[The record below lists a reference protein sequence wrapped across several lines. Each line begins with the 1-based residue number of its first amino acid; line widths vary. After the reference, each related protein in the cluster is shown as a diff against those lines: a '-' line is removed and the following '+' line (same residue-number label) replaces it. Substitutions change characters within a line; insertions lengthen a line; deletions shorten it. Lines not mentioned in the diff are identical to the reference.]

1 MKRHLALVAMVWFAM
16 VPPGFGQNRDI
27 IQLQQTVA
35 LLLGTVR
42 ELQRSF
48 DERMAVMRTLVEQS
62 SERTNQFQTQFQERV
77 TQLSAAIAEM
87 QTSVQSSVANSGQK
101 VDSVGSQ
108 IQGLQGSLEELRA
121 RLDQLSQQV
130 AKVETMS
137 QTLSSATFP
146 VGGIVTDPALTP
158 ADPANAPAPDVLY
171 NTALRDYTSGNYPLS
186 LQEFTD
192 YLRYY
197 PNTSLASNAQF
208 YIGDIYYQQGQF
220 EKAIQEYDKAI
231 EQYPNGNKSA
241 AAQLKKGF
249 GLINLNLRPQGVQ
262 ELNNLIRR
270 FPNTPEASLAQD
282 KLTQLALEPAVEAP
296 APAPAPSAA
305 PAPAPRRT
313 TRPPAANP

>member
-1 MKRHLALVAMVWFAM
+1 MKRHLVLAAIVWFGL
-16 VPPGFGQNRDI
+16 VRPGFAQNRDI
-27 IQLQQTVA
+27 VQLQQSVA

-62 SERTNQFQTQFQERV
+62 SERSNQFDSRM
-77 TQLSAAIAEM
+77 TQLNTAVVEL
-87 QTSVQSSVANSGQK
+87 QTSLQNSVANAGQK
-101 VDSVGSQ
+101 VDNLGTQ
-108 IQGLQGSLEELRA
+108 LQGLNASLEELRA
-121 RLDQLSQQV
+121 RLDKLSQQV
-130 AKVETMS
+130 AKIETLS
-137 QTLSSATFP
+137 QTIPSSAYPTTTF
-146 VGGIVTDPALTP
+146 GADPA
-158 ADPANAPAPDVLY
+158 ADPAAAANAPAPDVLY

-208 YIGDIYYQQGQF
+208 YVGDIYYQQGQF
-220 EKAIQEYDKAI
+220 DKAIQEYDKAI
-231 EQYPNGNKSA
+231 EQYPTGNKTA

-249 GLINLNLRPQGVQ
+249 ALINLNLRPQGTQ

-282 KLTQLALEPAVEAP
+282 KLTALESEPPPPAATPP
-296 APAPAPSAA
+296 A
-305 PAPAPRRT
+305 RRT
-313 TRPPAANP
+313 TR

>member
-1 MKRHLALVAMVWFAM
+1 MKRHLMLAAIMLFTTVR
-16 VPPGFGQNRDI
+16 PGFSQNRDM

-62 SERTNQFQTQFQERV
+62 SQRTDQYQERMA
-77 TQLSAAIAEM
+77 QLNSAMTEL
-87 QTSVQSSVANSGQK
+87 QTSLQNSVANSGTK
-101 VDSVGSQ
+101 VDGISTQ
-108 IQGLQGSLEELRA
+108 IQGLNGSLEELRA
-121 RLDQLSQQV
+121 RIDNLSQQV
-130 AKVETMS
+130 AKIESMS
-137 QTLSSATFP
+137 QTIPSGAFP
-146 VGGIVTDPALTP
+146 ITGIGTDPTAP
-158 ADPANAPAPDVLY
+158 APPVDMSNAPAPDVLY

-197 PNTSLASNAQF
+197 PTTSLASNAQF
-208 YIGDIYYQQGQF
+208 YVGDIYYQQGQF

-231 EQYPNGNKSA
+231 EQYPTGNKSA

-249 GLINLNLRPQGVQ
+249 ALINMNLRPQGIQ
-262 ELNNLIRR
+262 ELNSLVRR

-282 KLTQLALEPAVEAP
+282 KLTALELEPQIP
-296 APAPAPSAA
+296 PAA
-305 PAPAPRRT
+305 PAAP
-313 TRPPAANP
+313 

>member
-1 MKRHLALVAMVWFAM
+1 MKRHLALVAIVLFAT
-16 VPPGFGQNRDI
+16 VQPGFAQNRDM

-62 SERTNQFQTQFQERV
+62 SERTVQFQERM
-77 TQLSAAIAEM
+77 TQLNAAMTEL
-87 QTSVQSSVANSGQK
+87 QTSLQNSVANSSQK
-101 VDSVGSQ
+101 VDNMGSQ
-108 IQGLQGSLEELRA
+108 IQGLHGALDELGA
-121 RLDQLSQQV
+121 RLDMLSQQI
-130 AKVETMS
+130 AKLETMS
-137 QTLSSATFP
+137 QTIPSSTFP
-146 VGGIVTDPALTP
+146 VTGIGTDPGP
-158 ADPANAPAPDVLY
+158 VDMANAPAPDVLY

-208 YIGDIYYQQGQF
+208 YVGDIFYQQGQF

-231 EQYPNGNKSA
+231 EQYPTGNKSA

-249 GLINLNLRPQGVQ
+249 ALINMNLRPQGIQ
-262 ELNNLIRR
+262 ELNSLVRR

-282 KLTQLALEPAVEAP
+282 KLTALENEPPPPEA
-296 APAPAPSAA
+296 APE
-305 PAPAPRRT
+305 PAPAPRRS
-313 TRPPAANP
+313 TR

>member
-1 MKRHLALVAMVWFAM
+1 MKRHVVLVAIVLFAM
-16 VPPGFGQNRDI
+16 ARPAIAQNREM

-48 DERMAVMRTLVEQS
+48 DERMAVMRTLIEQS
-62 SERTNQFQTQFQERV
+62 SGQTNQFQQRM
-77 TQLSAAIAEM
+77 TQLNAAMTEL
-87 QTSVQSSVANSGQK
+87 QTSLQNSVANSGQK
-101 VDSVGSQ
+101 VDNIGTE

-121 RLDQLSQQV
+121 RLDMLSQQL
-130 AKVETMS
+130 ARLETMS
-137 QTLSSATFP
+137 QTIPSGTFP
-146 VGGIVTDPALTP
+146 VTGIGTEPVPDPV
-158 ADPANAPAPDVLY
+158 DMANAPAPDVLY

-208 YIGDIYYQQGQF
+208 YVGDIYYQQGQF
-220 EKAIQEYDKAI
+220 ERAIQEYDKAI
-231 EQYPNGNKSA
+231 EQYPTGNKSA

-249 GLINLNLRPQGVQ
+249 ALINMSLRPQGIQ
-262 ELNNLIRR
+262 ELNSLIRR

-282 KLTQLALEPAVEAP
+282 KLTDLESEPP
-296 APAPAPSAA
+296 
-305 PAPAPRRT
+305 
-313 TRPPAANP
+313 PPATP

>member
-1 MKRHLALVAMVWFAM
+1 MKRHIALAAITLFA
-16 VPPGFGQNRDI
+16 VVQPGYSQNREI
-27 IQLQQTVA
+27 VQLQQTVA

-62 SERTNQFQTQFQERV
+62 AGRTDQFQGQM
-77 TQLSAAIAEM
+77 TQLNAAVTEL
-87 QTSVQSSVANSGQK
+87 QTSLQNSVANAGQK
-101 VDSVGSQ
+101 VDNLNPQ
-108 IQGLQGSLEELRA
+108 IQGLNGSLEELRA
-121 RLDQLSQQV
+121 RIDNLSQQV
-130 AKVETMS
+130 AKIETMS
-137 QTLSSATFP
+137 QTIPSGTFP
-146 VGGIVTDPALTP
+146 ITGIGTDPAT
-158 ADPANAPAPDVLY
+158 DPAAMASAPAPDVLY

-231 EQYPNGNKSA
+231 EQYPTGNKSA

-249 GLINLNLRPQGVQ
+249 ALINMNLRPQGIQ
-262 ELNNLIRR
+262 ELNNLVRR

-282 KLTQLALEPAVEAP
+282 KLTALESEP
-296 APAPAPSAA
+296 APPEPAQ
-305 PAPAPRRT
+305 RR
-313 TRPPAANP
+313 R

>member
-1 MKRHLALVAMVWFAM
+1 MKRHFALAVILLLATAK
-16 VPPGFGQNRDI
+16 PGFGQNRDMV
-27 IQLQQTVA
+27 QLQQTVA

>member
-1 MKRHLALVAMVWFAM
+1 MKRHFVFAAIILLTT
-16 VPPGFGQNRDI
+16 VRPGFSQNRDM

-62 SERTNQFQTQFQERV
+62 SERTDQFQERM
-77 TQLSAAIAEM
+77 TQLNTAITEL
-87 QTSVQSSVANSGQK
+87 QTSLQNSVANSGQK
-101 VDSVGSQ
+101 VDNISTQ
-108 IQGLQGSLEELRA
+108 IQGLNGSLEELRA
-121 RLDQLSQQV
+121 RLDNLSQQV
-130 AKVETMS
+130 AKIETMS
-137 QTLSSATFP
+137 QTIPSGTFP
-146 VGGIVTDPALTP
+146 ITGIGTDPASAAP
-158 ADPANAPAPDVLY
+158 PVDMSNAPAPDVLY

-208 YIGDIYYQQGQF
+208 YVGDIYYQQGQF

-231 EQYPNGNKSA
+231 EQYPTGNKSA

-249 GLINLNLRPQGVQ
+249 ALINMNLRPQGIQ
-262 ELNNLIRR
+262 ELNSLVRR

-282 KLTQLALEPAVEAP
+282 KLTALELEPQAPEAE
-296 APAPAPSAA
+296 
-305 PAPAPRRT
+305 
-313 TRPPAANP
+313 PAAR

>member
-1 MKRHLALVAMVWFAM
+1 MRRHLALAAMVLFAT
-16 VPPGFGQNRDI
+16 VQPGFGQNRDI
-27 IQLQQTVA
+27 VQLQQTVA

-62 SERTNQFQTQFQERV
+62 ADRTNQFQSQM
-77 TQLSAAIAEM
+77 TQLNAAMAEL
-87 QTSVQSSVANSGQK
+87 QTSLQNSVANAGQK
-101 VDSVGSQ
+101 VDNMGPQ
-108 IQGLQGSLEELRA
+108 IQGLHGSLEELRA
-121 RLDQLSQQV
+121 RIDNLSQQV
-130 AKVETMS
+130 AKIETMS
-137 QTLSSATFP
+137 QTISSGTFP
-146 VGGIVTDPALTP
+146 ITGIGTDPSTDPA
-158 ADPANAPAPDVLY
+158 AMANAPAPDVLY

-231 EQYPNGNKSA
+231 EQYPTGNKSA

-249 GLINLNLRPQGVQ
+249 ALINLNLRPQGIQ
-262 ELNNLIRR
+262 ELNSLVRR

-282 KLTQLALEPAVEAP
+282 KLTQLESEPAPPEQ
-296 APAPAPSAA
+296 
-305 PAPAPRRT
+305 
-313 TRPPAANP
+313 PPARRSR

>member
-1 MKRHLALVAMVWFAM
+1 MRRHLALAAIALFAM
-16 VPPGFGQNRDI
+16 VQPGLGQNRDI
-27 IQLQQTVA
+27 VQLQQTVA

-62 SERTNQFQTQFQERV
+62 ASRNDQFQGQM
-77 TQLSAAIAEM
+77 TQLNAAITEL
-87 QTSVQSSVANSGQK
+87 QTSLQNSVANAGQK
-101 VDSVGSQ
+101 VDNMAPQ
-108 IQGLQGSLEELRA
+108 IQGLHGSLEELRA
-121 RLDQLSQQV
+121 RIDQLSQQIT
-130 AKVETMS
+130 KIETTS
-137 QTLSSATFP
+137 QTISSGTFP
-146 VGGIVTDPALTP
+146 ITGIGTDPST
-158 ADPANAPAPDVLY
+158 DPSAMANAPAPDVLY

-231 EQYPNGNKSA
+231 EQYPTGNKSA

-249 GLINLNLRPQGVQ
+249 ALVNMNLRPQGIQ
-262 ELNNLIRR
+262 ELNNLVRR

-282 KLTQLALEPAVEAP
+282 KLTALESEP
-296 APAPAPSAA
+296 APPAP
-305 PAPAPRRT
+305 
-313 TRPPAANP
+313 PPARRSR

>member
-1 MKRHLALVAMVWFAM
+1 MKRHLALVAIILFVT
-16 VPPGFGQNRDI
+16 VQPGFGQNRDM

-62 SERTNQFQTQFQERV
+62 SDRTNQFQERM
-77 TQLSAAIAEM
+77 TQLNAAMTEL
-87 QTSVQSSVANSGQK
+87 QTSLQNSVANSGQK
-101 VDSVGSQ
+101 VDNIAGQ
-108 IQGLQGSLEELRA
+108 IQGLHGSLDELRA
-121 RLDQLSQQV
+121 RLDMLSQQI
-130 AKVETMS
+130 AKLETIS
-137 QTLSSATFP
+137 QTISSGTFP
-146 VGGIVTDPALTP
+146 VTGIGTEPGLAPVDM
-158 ADPANAPAPDVLY
+158 ANAPAPDVLY

-208 YIGDIYYQQGQF
+208 YVGDIYYQQGQF

-231 EQYPNGNKSA
+231 EQYPTGNKSA

-249 GLINLNLRPQGVQ
+249 ALINMNLRPQGMQ
-262 ELNNLIRR
+262 ELNSLVRR

-282 KLTQLALEPAVEAP
+282 KLTTLEAEPP
-296 APAPAPSAA
+296 APEAAPE
-305 PAPAPRRT
+305 PAPAPRRS
-313 TRPPAANP
+313 TR